1 MTANKYRKCMSRHRM
16 NHRRVRSGRVRVLRA
31 VAVYIWIASVAC
43 GSSPTAPTPQPPN
56 INGQW
61 SGSYRVL
68 SCSESVPSG
77 ACTGLG
83 SGGPHSLTPSQAGS
97 TFTGQLGVG
106 IFSVPVSG
114 SVDASGVVTLAGSG
128 PVSFATLT
136 ITAWRGVVS
145 GSTLTGTM
153 SYSVTSGNV
162 IVLVTATTELRR

>member
-1 MTANKYRKCMSRHRM
+1 MTITTNLATNFSRWCGM
-16 NHRRVRSGRVRVLRA
+16 RSTKA
-31 VAVYIWIASVAC
+31 ATAASASAILIFSISC
-43 GSSPTAPTPQPPN
+43 GPASPTAPTPQPPN

-61 SGSYRVL
+61 SGSYQVL

-83 SGGPHSLTPSQAGS
+83 SGGPHSLTPSQTGS

-106 IFSVPVSG
+106 VYSVPVSG

-153 SYSVTSGNV
+153 SYSVTAQGV
-162 IVLVTATTELRR
+162 IVLVTATTQLSR